1 MESGREQEALWLNAL
16 WLLAVNSP
24 PSPLGWPLLW
34 TYEPCR
40 SVWRWETVQG
50 LLIKYYS
57 PLNGW
62 RLASVGML
70 GLNLPPGQMCVCV
83 CKECL
88 SMSMCKEGRGGMGL
102 LYMCPTVNGLL
113 RFHGVNVAQQLG
125 GVSGFTGSGPLQKL
139 FSTCQLG
146 AEDSGNVLAWCCH
159 RYSHTQE
166 DRFVSHA
173 FKPGLNKGTAHWI
186 YGYLVSQ

>member
-1 MESGREQEALWLNAL
+1 MNRINYIKNTSTLTPQFLLFHIIRASILVLHLRGAERLEDSVKTLWLNAL

-40 SVWRWETVQG
+40 SGWGGETVQG

-70 GLNLPPGQMCVCV
+70 GLNLPPGQMCECV
-83 CKECL
+83 CEERQCECVL
-88 SMSMCKEGRGGMGL
+88 TWRGKQGGQGL
-102 LYMCPTVNGLL
+102 LYMGPPLKMDCIFARWWV
-113 RFHGVNVAQQLG
+113 FC
-125 GVSGFTGSGPLQKL
+125 GFTGRMLRCFFEVWAGSQ
-139 FSTCQLG
+139 
-146 AEDSGNVLAWCCH
+146 V
-159 RYSHTQE
+159 
-166 DRFVSHA
+166 
-173 FKPGLNKGTAHWI
+173 TASYI
-186 YGYLVSQ
+186 ICLSV

>member
-1 MESGREQEALWLNAL
+1 MNRINYRKTTSTLHFHKNTFQAPKFLLFHGIWVLILVLRLRGAERLEDSVRTLWLNAS

-40 SVWRWETVQG
+40 SARRGETVRG

-70 GLNLPPGQMCVCV
+70 GLNLPPGQMCECVCV
-83 CKECL
+83 CEERQCRGVCWREGE
-88 SMSMCKEGRGGMGL
+88 SREGRGCCTCAPHCKWIA
-102 LYMCPTVNGLL
+102 YS
-113 RFHGVNVAQQLG
+113 LG
-125 GVSGFTGSGPLQKL
+125 GGCSAVLRGECCQAALRCEQVHRLRPL
-139 FSTCQLG
+139 T
-146 AEDSGNVLAWCCH
+146 
-159 RYSHTQE
+159 
-166 DRFVSHA
+166 
-173 FKPGLNKGTAHWI
+173 
-186 YGYLVSQ
+186 

>member
-1 MESGREQEALWLNAL
+1 MNRINYINDTSTLHRIEHKNTFRAPKLLLFHIIRARVLVLHLRGAERLEDSVKTLWLNAL

-40 SVWRWETVQG
+40 SAWRGETVQG

-70 GLNLPPGQMCVCV
+70 GLNLPPGQMCECV
-83 CKECL
+83 CEERQCG
-88 SMSMCKEGRGGMGL
+88 SVCWREGESREGRG
-102 LYMCPTVNGLL
+102 CCTCAPP
-113 RFHGVNVAQQLG
+113 
-125 GVSGFTGSGPLQKL
+125 PL
-139 FSTCQLG
+139 
-146 AEDSGNVLAWCCH
+146 
-159 RYSHTQE
+159 
-166 DRFVSHA
+166 
-173 FKPGLNKGTAHWI
+173 
-186 YGYLVSQ
+186 